1 MEYIKVRFESRL
13 YGYTAGLVLELDK
26 FEDMSVEE
34 LSRLFPYS
42 ESLKMQTLM
51 RSKSYPT
58 WNEAFLHNFD
68 SENSK

>member
-13 YGYTAGLVLELDK
+13 YGHTAGLVLELSK
-26 FEDMSVEE
+26 FENMSVEE
-34 LSRLFPYS
+34 LSRIFPYS

-58 WNEAFLHNFD
+58 WEEAFQHNFD
-68 SENSK
+68 DTTK

>member
-1 MEYIKVRFESRL
+1 MEYIKVRFESKS
-13 YGYTAGLVLELDK
+13 YGHTAGLVLELDK

-42 ESLKMQTLM
+42 ESLKMQRLI

-58 WNEAFLHNFD
+58 WEEAFQHNFD
-68 SENSK
+68 TGNK